1 MLSAL
6 DKQNIKAETKFS
18 FARSGGPG
26 GQHVNKTNT
35 KVVLS
40 WNFVHSLALTDEKK
54 NILLPKLYVKFP
66 NGHLILMVE
75 ETRSQFQNKELAVI
89 KLFSLLDNL
98 LYIKPLRKETKVKKS
113 VIEKRL
119 SQKKKLSFIKIARKK
134 PKNDFND

>member
-40 WNFVHSLALTDEKK
+40 WDFVHSLALTDEKK

-66 NGHLILMVE
+66 NGHLILTVE
-75 ETRSQFQNKELAVI
+75 ETRSQFQNKELALI
-89 KLFSLLDNL
+89 KLFTLIDNFL
-98 LYIKPLRKETKVKKS
+98 QVKPLRKETKVKKS
-113 VIEKRL
+113 AIEKRL

>member
-40 WNFVHSLALTDEKK
+40 WDFANSLALPDEKK

-75 ETRSQFQNKELAVI
+75 ETRSQLQNKELAVI

-98 LYIKPLRKETKVKKS
+98 LYIKPLRKSTKVKKS
-113 VIEKRL
+113 AIEKRL

>member
-1 MLSAL
+1 MLNAL
-6 DKQNIKAETKFS
+6 DKQNIKTETKFS

-40 WNFVHSLALTDEKK
+40 WDFVNSLALPDEKK

-66 NGHLILMVE
+66 NGNLILTVE
-75 ETRSQFQNKELAVI
+75 ETRSQFQNKELAII
-89 KLFSLLDNL
+89 KLFNLIDNF
-98 LYIKPLRKETKVKKS
+98 LYIKPLRKETKVRKS
-113 VIEKRL
+113 AIEKRL

>member
-40 WNFVHSLALTDEKK
+40 WDFVHSLALTDEKK

-66 NGHLILMVE
+66 NGHLILTVE
-75 ETRSQFQNKELAVI
+75 ETRSQFQNKELALI
-89 KLFSLLDNL
+89 KLFTLIDNFL
-98 LYIKPLRKETKVKKS
+98 HVKPLRKETKVKKS
-113 VIEKRL
+113 AIEKRL

>member
-40 WNFVHSLALTDEKK
+40 WDFVHSLALTDEKK

-66 NGHLILMVE
+66 NGHLILTVE
-75 ETRSQFQNKELAVI
+75 ETRSQFQNKELALI
-89 KLFSLLDNL
+89 KLFTLIDNFL
-98 LYIKPLRKETKVKKS
+98 HVKPLRKETKVKKS
-113 VIEKRL
+113 AIEKRL
-119 SQKKKLSFIKIARKK
+119 SQKKKLSYCCLWSYSYSNR
-134 PKNDFND
+134 

>member
-40 WNFVHSLALTDEKK
+40 WNFVHSLALSDEKK

-119 SQKKKLSFIKIARKK
+119 SQKKKLSFIKIARK
-134 PKNDFND
+134 